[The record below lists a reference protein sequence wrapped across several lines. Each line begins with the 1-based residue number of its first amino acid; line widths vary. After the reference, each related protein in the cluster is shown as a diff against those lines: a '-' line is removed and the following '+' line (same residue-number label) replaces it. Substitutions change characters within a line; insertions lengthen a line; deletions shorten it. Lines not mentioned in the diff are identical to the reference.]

1 MKRILYAL
9 SLLPIVGAF
18 NYAAAQSQLPCST
31 DEMVNKSLREHPELQ
46 RNVEEL
52 ERFTEGFTATHQP
65 GRAVLIIP
73 IVFHIIHNYGTEN
86 ISDAQVRDA
95 VRILNE
101 DFRKLNRDTVDVIS
115 QFKSIV
121 GDAEIEFRLAQLD
134 PSGNPT
140 NGIDRVASL
149 ETYVGDDG
157 SKLNYWNRAKYL
169 NVWVVD
175 KISSGAAGYA
185 YRPGTAPSAS
195 VDGIIILSDYI
206 GSIGTGNPST
216 ARALTHEIGHF
227 LNLNHTWGGT
237 NQPGVSCNGTDNV
250 SDTPTTMGWTSCNL
264 SGAICTPGVVENVQN
279 FMDYSYCYRM
289 FTKGQGTRM
298 QAALAST
305 AGQRSSL
312 VTSANHTATGI
323 LNNPPLVAVPKAD
336 FKADFT
342 TVCANDNVK
351 FTDLSYNGDPTS
363 WNWSFPGGTP
373 STSTDSMP
381 TVKYTTPG
389 TYEVTLV
396 AANSAGSNSKT
407 RTAYVV
413 VNPSTAPHNSYVYSE
428 GFEGG
433 ATPTMDWRFKGT
445 NSRNWTVISTTAA
458 TGTYSIKL
466 DNFGSAAGD
475 IDEAITPGINL
486 AAIASPKLFFKVAY
500 AQKGTSNDD
509 QLRVLVSLNCGK
521 TWIARYTKSGTALK
535 TANPTTSA
543 FTPTATQWR
552 KDSINLAAY
561 ASQQNVMIKFEFT
574 GDGGNNIYLD
584 DINISG
590 PVSLDEV
597 TADNNELS
605 VYPNPLEEGSV
616 VSFSLNDRKP
626 VSIALYDVVGREV
639 MKMFEGNLSSGA
651 HNFPLENTND
661 LKAGVYFIRL
671 QVEGKVFVQ
680 RLLVN

>member
-9 SLLPIVGAF
+9 SLLAISGTL
-18 NYAAAQSQLPCST
+18 NYTSGQSQLPCST
-31 DEMVNKSLREHPELQ
+31 DEMVNRSLREHPELQ
-46 RNVEEL
+46 QNVDEL
-52 ERFTEGFTATHQP
+52 EKFTERFTATNQQ
-65 GRAVLIIP
+65 GRQVYIIP

-101 DFRKLNRDTVDVIS
+101 DFRKMNSDTVDVIS
-115 QFKSIV
+115 QFKSLV

-134 PSGNPT
+134 PSGNTT

-149 ETYVGDDG
+149 ETYIGDDG

-169 NVWVVD
+169 NIWVVD

-185 YRPGTAPSAS
+185 YRPGTAPSPA

-206 GSIGTGNPST
+206 GSIGTGSPYT

-227 LNLNHTWGGT
+227 LNLAHTWGGT
-237 NQPGVSCNGTDNV
+237 NQPGVSCAGTDNV

-264 SGAICTPGVVENVQN
+264 NGAVCTSGVVENVQN

-289 FTKGQGTRM
+289 FTKGQASRM
-298 QAALAST
+298 QAALNST
-305 AGQRSSL
+305 SGQRSSL
-312 VTSANHTATGI
+312 VTTTNHTATGI
-323 LNNPPLVAVPKAD
+323 LNNPPLVSTPKAD

-363 WNWSFPGGTP
+363 WSWSFPGGTP
-373 STSTDSMP
+373 ASSTDSMP
-381 TVKYTTPG
+381 VVKYTSPG
-389 TYEVTLV
+389 TYAVTLT

-407 RTAYVV
+407 KTAYVV
-413 VNPSTAPHNSYVYSE
+413 VNPSTAAHNSSVYSE

-445 NSRNWTVISTTAA
+445 NTRNWTVINTAAA

-475 IDEAITPGINL
+475 IDEAVSAGINFS
-486 AAIASPKLFFKVAY
+486 AIASPKLFFKVAY
-500 AQKGTSNDD
+500 AQKASANDD

-521 TWIARYTKSGTALK
+521 TWIARYTKSGTNLK
-535 TANPTTSA
+535 TANPTASA
-543 FTPTATQWR
+543 FTPTASQWR
-552 KDSINLAAY
+552 KDSISLAAY

-574 GDGGNNIYLD
+574 GDGGNNVYID
-584 DINISG
+584 DINIG
-590 PVSLDEV
+590 GTVSLDEV
-597 TADNNELS
+597 NAGNSELA

-616 VSFSLNDRKP
+616 VSFSLNDRKA
-626 VSIALYDVVGREV
+626 VSIALFDVVGREA
-639 MKMFEGNLSSGA
+639 MKVFEGSLSSGA
-651 HNFPLENTND
+651 HSFQLENAND

-671 QVEGKVFVQ
+671 QIEGKVFVQ